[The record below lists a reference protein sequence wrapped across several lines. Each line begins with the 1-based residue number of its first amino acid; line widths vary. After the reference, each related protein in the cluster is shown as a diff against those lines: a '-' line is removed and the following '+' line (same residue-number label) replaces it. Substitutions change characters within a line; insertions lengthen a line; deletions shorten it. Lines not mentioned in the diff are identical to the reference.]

1 LSRKR
6 GVGWGAWVPKVS
18 TEHKEQVRQRLID
31 AARKVVL
38 RDGHEGAT
46 TRAILDESGLSAGSL
61 YNYFDSKDQLFE
73 ALAEQV
79 VSENVIGF
87 ASAGERE
94 GDTLVRLAAEL
105 LTAPDLPALAWFRG
119 RLSADPDVRAA
130 IAKFNHAIV
139 ESFAPLLAAAQADGT
154 IDADIDADALVEL
167 FDVIVEGLN
176 RREVMGVFVT
186 DYERVGR
193 IAIDVLLRAVV
204 NQRENA

>member
-1 LSRKR
+1 M
-6 GVGWGAWVPKVS
+6 PKVS

-31 AARKVVL
+31 AARTVVL

-46 TRAILDESGLSAGSL
+46 TRAILDEAGLSAGSL
-61 YNYFDSKDQLFE
+61 YNYFGSKDELFE

-79 VSENVIGF
+79 VEENVRSF
-87 ASAGERE
+87 ASSGERE
-94 GDTLVRLAAEL
+94 ADTLIRLAAEL
-105 LTAPDLPALAWFRG
+105 LAAPDLPALAWFRG

-130 IAKFNHAIV
+130 IAKFNRAVV
-139 ESFAPLLAAAQADGT
+139 ESFAPLLAAAQADG
-154 IDADIDADALVEL
+154 IVDPDIDADALVEL

-193 IAIDVLLRAVV
+193 IAIDVLLRTVV
-204 NQRENA
+204 NQKENASL